1 MCGGCTG
8 RFVIGSNNMV
18 HPTGFFNTVV
28 SPNPQRLKRGRN
40 VQLGTDPTQ
49 VSVIP
54 MVL

>member
-18 HPTGFFNTVV
+18 NPTGFFNTVV

-49 VSVIP
+49 CSVIP
-54 MVL
+54 MLL